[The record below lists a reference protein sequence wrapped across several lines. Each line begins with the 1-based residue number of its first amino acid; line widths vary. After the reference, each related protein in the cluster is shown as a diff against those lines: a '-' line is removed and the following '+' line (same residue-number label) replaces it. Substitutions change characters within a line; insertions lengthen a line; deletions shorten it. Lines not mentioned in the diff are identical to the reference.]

1 MHSHHLIGM
10 CFAILLTSCATGPA
24 QRPSG
29 QGNGSGDRDIPP
41 STKSSSV
48 ASLRGSIA
56 REQAIAHA
64 LSHNP
69 TLQSQRAELRA
80 LEAEVT
86 QAGVLPNPELGF
98 EAENFAGSGSTR
110 DFDGAEI
117 TTGLSQ
123 RIETGG
129 KRANRTRVARL
140 DAEILRAEIASTE
153 REIAI
158 AADRAFSNLLEFQK
172 IRELNVRNLA
182 RAKENLTTLDA
193 LLEAGESNRIDVN
206 KAKLAVSEARE
217 LIAEA
222 RSEESA
228 AAAELSLTWG
238 SGAAD
243 VSASGSLSSSDS
255 FTPGDVAAAIDNHP
269 ATRAATLRV
278 SRAQAVYELE
288 KSRRISDVE
297 VGGGI
302 RALRDADETAAVV
315 GVSVPLPFFDRN
327 EGNIAAA
334 ESRLERANA
343 ESRSSES
350 ALRSRISR
358 LTAELRAARS
368 RVNEFDSQTIA
379 AANQALADTRE
390 AYAAGKASLLEVLDA
405 RETLFRIEGSLTNAQ
420 ADLLRAQNT
429 LKILTRK

>member
-1 MHSHHLIGM
+1 ML
-10 CFAILLTSCATGPA
+10 FAVLLTSCATGSSEGP
-24 QRPSG
+24 RVPSG
-29 QGNGSGDRDIPP
+29 GDGDIPP
-41 STKSSSV
+41 SAASSSV
-48 ASLRGSIA
+48 APLRGSIT

-64 LSHNP
+64 LNYNP
-69 TLQSQRAELRA
+69 PLQSQRAELRA

-86 QAGVLPNPELGF
+86 QAGLLPNPELGF
-98 EAENFAGSGSTR
+98 EVENFAGSGSTR

-123 RIETGG
+123 RIEVGG

-140 DAEILRAEIASTE
+140 DAEILREEIASHE
-153 REIAI
+153 RELAI
-158 AADRAFSNLLEFQK
+158 AADRAYSDLLEFQK
-172 IRELNVRNLA
+172 FRELNERNLA
-182 RAKENLTTLDA
+182 RANENLTTLDA

-222 RSEESA
+222 RFGEAA

-243 VSASGSLSSSDS
+243 VSANGSLSTPDS
-255 FTPGDVAAAIDNHP
+255 NTPANIAAAIANHP
-269 ATRAATLRV
+269 ATRAAMLRV
-278 SRAQAVYELE
+278 SRAHAVYELE
-288 KSRRISDVE
+288 KSRRLSDIE
-297 VGGGI
+297 VGGGV

-315 GVSVPLPFFDRN
+315 GVSIPLPFFDRN
-327 EGNIAAA
+327 QGNIAAA
-334 ESRLERANA
+334 ESRLERASA

-350 ALRSRISR
+350 ELRSRISR
-358 LTAELRAARS
+358 LTAEQRAARS
-368 RVNEFDSQTIA
+368 RVTEFDSQTIA
-379 AANQALADTRE
+379 AANQALDDTRE

-405 RETLFRIEGSLTNAQ
+405 RETLFRIETSRTAAQ

>member
-1 MHSHHLIGM
+1 MDFHHLIGV
-10 CFAILLTSCATGPA
+10 FSAILLTSCATGPA
-24 QRPSG
+24 QSPSV
-29 QGNGSGDRDIPP
+29 QSGNDGENSP
-41 STKSSSV
+41 SAASSP
-48 ASLRGSIA
+48 AAPLRGSIT

-64 LSHNP
+64 LRHNP
-69 TLQSQRAELRA
+69 SLQSQRAELRA

-98 EAENFAGSGSTR
+98 EVENFAGSGSTR
-110 DFDGAEI
+110 DLDGAEI

-123 RIETGG
+123 RLEMGG

-140 DAEILRAEIASTE
+140 DAEILRAEIASDE

-172 IRELNVRNLA
+172 IRELNERNLA
-182 RAKENLTTLDA
+182 RADENLTTLDA

-228 AAAELSLTWG
+228 GAAELSLTWG

-243 VSASGSLSSSDS
+243 VSASGSLSAPGGTTSANIDS
-255 FTPGDVAAAIDNHP
+255 AINNHP
-269 ATRAATLRV
+269 ATRVATLRV
-278 SRAQAVYELE
+278 SRAEAVYELE
-288 KSRRISDVE
+288 KSRRVSDVK

-302 RALRDADETAAVV
+302 RELRDAGETAAVV

-327 EGNIAAA
+327 QGNINAA
-334 ESRLERANA
+334 ESRLERARA
-343 ESRSSES
+343 ESRSTES
-350 ALRSRISR
+350 QLRSRISR
-358 LTAELRAARS
+358 LTAELRSARS
-368 RVNEFDSQTIA
+368 RVAEFDSQTLA
-379 AANQALADTRE
+379 AASQALSDTRE

-405 RETLFRIEGSLTNAQ
+405 RETLFRIESNRTNAQ
-420 ADLLRAQNT
+420 ADLLRAQNS